1 MITVCPDCLKLECR
15 CAANAKTRAKMRR
28 RRREFIPEELRAET
42 RECGLCRGAG
52 YRLMR
57 DERFMQQM
65 GACGRCGGTGRVRV
79 ADPERKQR

>member
-42 RECGLCRGAG
+42 RECPTCRGACLVQ
-52 YRLMR
+52 RR
-57 DERFMQQM
+57 DERMMFHLVECPRCA
-65 GACGRCGGTGRVRV
+65 GVGRITVS
-79 ADPERKQR
+79 